1 MTTFP
6 LCNFQRYTYFSGSVT
21 KKTKQREKTT
31 LKSVK
36 KKKEPRKNFRLFPL
50 SGSSGFTDEDDFRF
64 PVEPFVYIIAF

>member
-36 KKKEPRKNFRLFPL
+36 KKEPQKNFRLCPL
-50 SGSSGFTDEDDFRF
+50 SGSSGFTVEDDFRF
-64 PVEPFVYIIAF
+64 LVEPSVYIIAF